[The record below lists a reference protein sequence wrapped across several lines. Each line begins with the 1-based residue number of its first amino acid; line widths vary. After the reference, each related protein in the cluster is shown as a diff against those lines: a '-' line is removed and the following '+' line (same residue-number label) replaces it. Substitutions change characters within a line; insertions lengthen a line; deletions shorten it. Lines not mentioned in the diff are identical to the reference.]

1 MIQKGVQPGTDEV
14 YLMNRLMRVHLLL
27 QFLIFFFLS
36 LFQDK
41 LALNMCLPNKRSIRH
56 QKSGKLLTDTHR
68 KRANEVSNIP

>member
-27 QFLIFFFLS
+27 QFLNFFLS

-56 QKSGKLLTDTHR
+56 QKSGRSLTDTHR